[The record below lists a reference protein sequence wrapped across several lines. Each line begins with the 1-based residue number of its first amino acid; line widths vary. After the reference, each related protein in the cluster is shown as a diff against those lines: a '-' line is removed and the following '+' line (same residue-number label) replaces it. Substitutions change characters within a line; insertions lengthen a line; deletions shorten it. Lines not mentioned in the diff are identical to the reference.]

1 MAELSLFRHQT
12 KIGGRVTGTI
22 IISGSIAQKP
32 WHGGH
37 TWVFLQYLLG
47 FKKLGWEVLFLD
59 RLDPAMCVDSAGKTC
74 PIEESTNLSYLQRVM
89 QRFGLDGAY
98 SVVCDDGRSIGLPRE
113 EVLRR
118 TSRSALLLNVMGFL
132 RDPEILD
139 RARKRVF
146 LDIDPGF
153 GQMWQELG
161 LCKTF
166 AGHHDYVTIGENI
179 GQPDCG
185 IPACGLKWIATRQP
199 VVLDYWKPDGDTG
212 TRGFTTVASWR
223 GSYGPVPY
231 RGKTYGLRVHEFRK
245 FVSMPLLTAQPF
257 EAALDIHPADAADRT
272 ALEQNGWKLVDPRI
286 ASSDPWK
293 YREYIA
299 GSNAEFTVAKNM
311 YVETRSGWFSDRSI
325 CYLASGKPVLVQDT
339 GLGRLYPAGKG
350 LMTFNCLG
358 EAASCVQELSRDYRA
373 HATAARGI
381 AEEYFDSN
389 KVLCRLLR
397 NLRIN

>member
-1 MAELSLFRHQT
+1 MRKAP
-12 KIGGRVTGTI
+12 VTGSI
-22 IISGSIAQKP
+22 VVSGSIAQKP

-59 RLDPAMCVDSAGKTC
+59 RLDPAMCVDSAGNTC
-74 PIEESTNLSYLQRVM
+74 PIEESANLSYLQRVM
-89 QRFGLDGAY
+89 KSFGLDGAY
-98 SVVCDDGRSIGLPRE
+98 SVVCDDGRSIGLPRP

-179 GQPDCG
+179 GQPDCR

-199 VVLDYWKPDGDTG
+199 VVLDYWKPNGDAG

-231 RGKTYGLRVHEFRK
+231 QGKTYGLRVHEFRK

-257 EAALDIHPADAADRT
+257 EAALDIHPADAADRA

-358 EAASCVQELSRDYRA
+358 EAAPCVQELSRDYPA

-381 AEEYFDSN
+381 ADESSDSN
-389 KVLCRLLR
+389 KVLCRLLQ
-397 NLRIN
+397 NLCIH